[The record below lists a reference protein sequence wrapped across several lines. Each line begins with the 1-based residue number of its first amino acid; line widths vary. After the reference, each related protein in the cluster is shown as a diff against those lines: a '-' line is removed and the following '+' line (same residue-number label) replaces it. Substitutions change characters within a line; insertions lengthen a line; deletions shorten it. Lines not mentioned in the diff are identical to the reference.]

1 MNDVGENARK
11 YLREKNDKELD
22 RQLKNLELDRQRV
35 KRVSQEVGN
44 SEQELKTALDR
55 IEARE
60 RQLTAEI
67 RKTERSCT
75 HLVVS
80 DCLPTLYRGRG

>member
-60 RQLTAEI
+60 RQLTAENKK
-67 RKTERSCT
+67 RNGSY
-75 HLVVS
+75 S
-80 DCLPTLYRGRG
+80 F

>member
-44 SEQELKTALDR
+44 SEQVLKTALDR

-60 RQLTAEI
+60 RQLTAENKK
-67 RKTERSCT
+67 RNG
-75 HLVVS
+75 
-80 DCLPTLYRGRG
+80 LYSF